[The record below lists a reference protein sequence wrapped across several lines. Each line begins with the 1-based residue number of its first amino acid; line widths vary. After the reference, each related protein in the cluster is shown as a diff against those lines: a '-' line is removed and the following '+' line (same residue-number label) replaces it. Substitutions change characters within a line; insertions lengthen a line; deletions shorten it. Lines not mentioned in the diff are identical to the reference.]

1 MQIHEITIKQLDE
14 GLLDNLGS
22 AYNKA
27 KGAVT
32 GAVQGYQQSKT
43 DRATAN
49 ALKAVSD
56 KSIKVWQQYA
66 KNLKAANPDPVRYA
80 TLYRQSLAAFVQKNL
95 LKGLPINSAINKLE
109 INQLID
115 AIADAESNPTQV
127 AQLFPKLVQQSALS
141 SQDVAQ
147 PTLVKIVST
156 SPPVIQYRGANY
168 ALNQSGDWANQTT
181 GKTPDESFQAFLD
194 SEARKAGVSI

>member
-1 MQIHEITIKQLDE
+1 MVQLR
-14 GLLDNLGS
+14 NL
-22 AYNKA
+22 
-27 KGAVT
+27 
-32 GAVQGYQQSKT
+32 
-43 DRATAN
+43 
-49 ALKAVSD
+49 
-56 KSIKVWQQYA
+56 
-66 KNLKAANPDPVRYA
+66 
-80 TLYRQSLAAFVQKNL
+80 VQKNL

-127 AQLFPKLVQQSALS
+127 AELFPKLVQQSALS